1 MAEKLPE
8 EMAQFIAENQYMKSA
23 VEMAEL
29 FNEHFG
35 TDYMTAAKIKTFRHN
50 HHLNSGRTGRFEKGH
65 IPVNRGTKGLKY
77 PGSEKGWFKKGNV
90 PVNHRP
96 VGSERISVDGYI
108 EIKVAEPNKWKLKH
122 RVVYE
127 EKYGKIPDGHVLI
140 FLDRNPLNCTLD
152 NLILAPRSVLSVVNK
167 TGNLTQYPAINES
180 SILVEMVKDK
190 VRKRRKSN
198 NETER
203 EV

>member
-23 VEMAEL
+23 AEMAEL

-108 EIKVAEPNKWKLKH
+108 EIKVAEPNKWRLKQ

-127 EKYGKIPDGHVLI
+127 EKYGKIPKGHVLI
-140 FLDRNPLNCTLD
+140 FLDRNPLNCSLD
-152 NLILAPRSVLSVVNK
+152 NLMLIPRSVLSRVNLS
-167 TGNLTQYPAINES
+167 GILTEHQVINKS
-180 SILVEMVKDK
+180 LLLVETLKDTA
-190 VRKRRKSN
+190 RKRKN
-198 NETER
+198 NDRTD
-203 EV
+203 

>member
-23 VEMAEL
+23 AEMAEL

-35 TDYMTAAKIKTFRHN
+35 TDYMTAVKIKTFRHN

-108 EIKVAEPNKWKLKH
+108 EIKVAEPNKWRLKQ

-127 EKYGKIPDGHVLI
+127 EKYGMIPKGHVLI
-140 FLDRNPLNCTLD
+140 FLDRNPLNCSLD
-152 NLILAPRSVLSVVNK
+152 NLMLIPRSVLSRVNSN
-167 TGNLTQYPAINES
+167 GILTEHQVINKS
-180 SILVEMVKDK
+180 LLLVETLKDTA
-190 VRKRRKSN
+190 RKRKN
-198 NETER
+198 NDRTD
-203 EV
+203 